1 MISRAQ
7 GGSRETRPPSGWRR
21 WRALQMIS
29 RAQGGSRWLRIWRH
43 STQDLRPKSSRT
55 GRYRRL
61 CPTSGGSSVSACRG
75 VTACPEPMLTMCFA
89 LFSRRRGA
97 NETEWHRLNHDLR
110 AAYGH
115 DLDSMTVHKEGSP
128 DQPSAGAGAIRRRPH
143 RGGVGDHQAP
153 AGVRGEET
161 AGHSAADAK
170 ATGGFLG
177 PLRDAVSERAAPCA
191 FAGRCPGPCIPFR
204 HAAISD
210 MLMLTYQTCADC
222 KRHHR
227 ARAGHVHC
235 GGRLRR
241 GLPHLGNAIARMHG
255 SWRAARRACRG
266 LRCR

>member
-191 FAGRCPGPCIPFR
+191 LLPAVAPGRAFPSG
-204 HAAISD
+204 
-210 MLMLTYQTCADC
+210 MLLYQTCSC
-222 KRHHR
+222 
-227 ARAGHVHC
+227 
-235 GGRLRR
+235 
-241 GLPHLGNAIARMHG
+241 
-255 SWRAARRACRG
+255 
-266 LRCR
+266 